1 MTEHL
6 RRPAALIALAM
17 VAFAVAIMAAA
28 CGGDDGD
35 GGSDQATVAAISIMD
50 ASDLHEVH
58 ESIVLDK
65 TIPATAR
72 ITALRLETLA
82 RLTDWPTDDLDSR
95 ALALAGL
102 LRDMSH
108 ALDSDTPDMALVEE
122 TAGKAHTAWHEFSQS
137 VWAYLYGAA
146 GVHHDSAGAE
156 HAH

>member
-6 RRPAALIALAM
+6 RRPAALMALAAL
-17 VAFAVAIMAAA
+17 AFAAAVFAAA
-28 CGGDDGD
+28 CGGDEGD

-72 ITALRLETLA
+72 TTALRLEALA
-82 RLTDWPTDDLDSR
+82 RLTDWPTDDLDSQ

-102 LRDMSH
+102 LRDMAH
-108 ALDSDTPDMALVEE
+108 ALDTDTPDMALVGD
-122 TAGKAHTAWHEFSQS
+122 TVLKAHTAWHQFSQS
-137 VWAYLYGAA
+137 VWGYLYQAA
-146 GVHHDSAGAE
+146 GVHADSG
-156 HAH
+156 HVH

>member
-6 RRPAALIALAM
+6 RRPAALMALAM
-17 VAFAVAIMAAA
+17 LAFVSAVFAAA
-28 CGGDDGD
+28 CGGNDGD
-35 GGSDQATVAAISIMD
+35 AGSDQATVAAISIMD
-50 ASDLHEVH
+50 ASGLHEVH
-58 ESIVLDK
+58 ETIVLDK

-72 ITALRLETLA
+72 TTALRLETLA
-82 RLTDWPTDDLDSR
+82 RLTDWPTDDLDKQ

-108 ALDSDTPDMALVEE
+108 ALDSDTPDMARVEE

-137 VWAYLYGAA
+137 VWGYLYEAG

>member
-6 RRPAALIALAM
+6 RRPAALMALAM
-17 VAFAVAIMAAA
+17 LAFVSAVFAAA
-28 CGGDDGD
+28 CGGNDGD
-35 GGSDQATVAAISIMD
+35 AGSDQATVAAISIMD
-50 ASDLHEVH
+50 ASGLHEVH
-58 ESIVLDK
+58 ETIVLDK

-72 ITALRLETLA
+72 TTALRLETLA
-82 RLTDWPTDDLDSR
+82 RLTDWPTDDLDKQ

-108 ALDSDTPDMALVEE
+108 ALDSDTPDMARVEE

-137 VWAYLYGAA
+137 VWGYLYEAA